1 MASPDH
7 LTASP
12 SSTPPGRPPATNS
25 LVAGES
31 LRAGARRARAWLTAS
46 ATLIAVLLTIPLAVV
61 ALSWLTP
68 DGGAWAHIIST
79 TLPDLLASSA
89 WLVLMV
95 GLGAAGIGTLAA
107 WIVARHDWQGRATI
121 EWLLVLPLAMPAY
134 VMAYAYTDLLQYA
147 GPVQSALREWF
158 GWQSKSD
165 YWFFEIRSVGGAATM
180 LAFVLYPY
188 VYLLARVAFLEQSST
203 LTDAGRS
210 FGYGRWA
217 LFWRVSLPLARPAI
231 VAGTALVLMETLA
244 DYGTVSYFGV
254 NTFTTGIFSAWFAQG
269 DRVAAAKLATLLLA
283 FVIVVLAIEHVARKQ
298 GRFADQTTSR
308 RSAPREQLRG
318 ASAVFA
324 SIVCLMPVLIGFVL
338 PLLLLARL
346 MWRDADAVLAQAS
359 LREFFELAW
368 NSLSLATLTAALA
381 VVLGLL
387 LVYAVRLN
395 GNPLTRI
402 ATRIAGMGY
411 AIPGTIIAVGV
422 LLPVTLVD
430 HAIADA
436 VSSVLDREVGL
447 ILTGGFAVLIYAYL
461 IRFLSI
467 AVQST
472 EAGFAKITPN
482 MDSAA
487 RSLGASNREII
498 FRVHAPLLRSSLI
511 TAALMVFV
519 DVMKEL
525 PATLVMRPFNF
536 DTLAVRAYTF
546 AKDERLAEASVAA
559 IAIVL
564 VGLLPV
570 VFASRAITRD
580 RTA

>member
-1 MASPDH
+1 
-7 LTASP
+7 
-12 SSTPPGRPPATNS
+12 
-25 LVAGES
+25 V
-31 LRAGARRARAWLTAS
+31 ARRARAWLSAS
-46 ATLIAVLLTIPLAVV
+46 AGVVAALLTVPVAVV
-61 ALSWLTP
+61 ALSWFTP
-68 DGGAWAHIIST
+68 DSGAWQHIVST

-89 WLVLMV
+89 WLVVLV
-95 GLGAAGIGTLAA
+95 GLGAAGIGTLSA
-107 WIVARHDWQGRATI
+107 WIVARHDWRGRATF

-147 GPVQSALREWF
+147 GPVQTSLREWF

-203 LTDAGRS
+203 LTDAARS

-269 DRVAAAKLATLLLA
+269 DRIAAAKLATLLLA
-283 FVIVVLAIEHVARKQ
+283 FVLVVLALEHRARRQ
-298 GRFADQTTSR
+298 GRFADQTNAR
-308 RSAPREQLRG
+308 RAALRERLSGSAAIAATL
-318 ASAVFA
+318 
-324 SIVCLMPVLIGFVL
+324 VCTIPVLIGFAL
-338 PLLLLARL
+338 PLLILAGL
-346 MWRDADAVLAQAS
+346 MWRDADAVLAQATV
-359 LREFFELAW
+359 RDFVELAW
-368 NSLSLATLTAALA
+368 NSFSLATLTAGLA
-381 VVLGLL
+381 VALGLM
-387 LVYAVRLN
+387 LVYAVRLSA
-395 GNPLTRI
+395 NPLTRG

-430 HAIADA
+430 HALADA
-436 VSSVLDREVGL
+436 VSAALGRDVGL
-447 ILTGGFAVLIYAYL
+447 ILTGGFGVLIYAYL

-498 FRVHAPLLRSSLI
+498 VRVHAPLLRSSLI
-511 TAALMVFV
+511 TAALLVFV

-570 VFASRAITRD
+570 VFASRAITKERPSGA
-580 RTA
+580 R